1 MGCAASCKSGK
12 NKAVFSRAQGPG
24 WTALNEVCYESSCRC
39 VPPAPL
45 HRHIR
50 MEWFLIFAGGPL
62 GIFGPILLI
71 AAGLWLARGDRSP
84 WYVKAALLALLA
96 LLLLVLFRIL

>member
-1 MGCAASCKSGK
+1 M
-12 NKAVFSRAQGPG
+12 
-24 WTALNEVCYESSCRC
+24 ES
-39 VPPAPL
+39 
-45 HRHIR
+45 
-50 MEWFLIFAGGPL
+50 FLIFTGGSL

-71 AAGLWLARGDRSP
+71 LLGLWLGRGNRSP

>member
-1 MGCAASCKSGK
+1 
-12 NKAVFSRAQGPG
+12 
-24 WTALNEVCYESSCRC
+24 
-39 VPPAPL
+39 
-45 HRHIR
+45 

-71 AAGLWLARGDRSP
+71 LLGLWLGRGNRSP
-84 WYVKAALLALLA
+84 WYVKATLFVLLA